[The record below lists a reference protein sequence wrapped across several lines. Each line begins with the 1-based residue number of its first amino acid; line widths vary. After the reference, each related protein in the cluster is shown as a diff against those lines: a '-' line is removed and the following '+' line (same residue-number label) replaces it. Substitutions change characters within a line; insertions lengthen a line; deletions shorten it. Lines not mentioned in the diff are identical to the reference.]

1 MSKLRSVRTEIA
13 KMKRELEAKE
23 AAYRKE
29 ALAPSMDVLAKTL
42 LDDEEFCE
50 VLEQYSKDEVRVI
63 AKHIA
68 LAHSLPED
76 GALKD
81 AMGLTV
87 LSAPVSFG
95 ESEND
100 PVKYIF
106 TLSITGNRD
115 HMTAMSE
122 LVNLFNDPYFWHI
135 VDKTEEPEIIVNYME
150 AVCG

>member
-29 ALAPSMDVLAKTL
+29 ALAPSVDVLAKTL

-68 LAHSLPED
+68 GNMSRIIRESDADIDALREKKKERAARRKAAKESVEVTEPVAEEQVDRAETAGTD
-76 GALKD
+76 GWNWTPA
-81 AMGLTV
+81 GEQN
-87 LSAPVSFG
+87 PFG
-95 ESEND
+95 QN
-100 PVKYIF
+100 
-106 TLSITGNRD
+106 
-115 HMTAMSE
+115 
-122 LVNLFNDPYFWHI
+122 
-135 VDKTEEPEIIVNYME
+135 
-150 AVCG
+150 

>member
-29 ALAPSMDVLAKTL
+29 ALAPSVDVLAKTL

-68 LAHSLPED
+68 GNMSQIIAESGTDIGTLREKKKERAAKRKAAKESAVDVRFILADRSH
-76 GALKD
+76 
-81 AMGLTV
+81 
-87 LSAPVSFG
+87 
-95 ESEND
+95 
-100 PVKYIF
+100 F
-106 TLSITGNRD
+106 TL
-115 HMTAMSE
+115 
-122 LVNLFNDPYFWHI
+122 Y
-135 VDKTEEPEIIVNYME
+135 
-150 AVCG
+150 

>member
-29 ALAPSMDVLAKTL
+29 ALASSVDVLAKTL

-68 LAHSLPED
+68 GNMSRIIRESDAEI
-76 GALKD
+76 GALREKKKER
-81 AMGLTV
+81 AAKRKAAKKSAEVTETV
-87 LSAPVSFG
+87 MEEQVDTGAETVGTDGWSPTGWTGAGDRNAFG
-95 ESEND
+95 Q
-100 PVKYIF
+100 I
-106 TLSITGNRD
+106 
-115 HMTAMSE
+115 
-122 LVNLFNDPYFWHI
+122 
-135 VDKTEEPEIIVNYME
+135 
-150 AVCG
+150 

>member
-29 ALAPSMDVLAKTL
+29 ALAPSVDVLAKTL

-68 LAHSLPED
+68 GNMSQIIAESGTDIGTLREKKKERAAKRKAAKESAEVTEPVMEEQVDTGAETAGTD
-76 GALKD
+76 GWSQTGWTPA
-81 AMGLTV
+81 GERN
-87 LSAPVSFG
+87 PFG
-95 ESEND
+95 QN
-100 PVKYIF
+100 
-106 TLSITGNRD
+106 
-115 HMTAMSE
+115 
-122 LVNLFNDPYFWHI
+122 
-135 VDKTEEPEIIVNYME
+135 
-150 AVCG
+150 

>member
-23 AAYRKE
+23 AVYRKE

-68 LAHSLPED
+68 GNMSRIIRESDAD
-76 GALKD
+76 IGALREKKKER
-81 AMGLTV
+81 AAKRKAAKEAAEVME
-87 LSAPVSFG
+87 PVRDEQVDTGAETAGTGGWNQTGWTPAGERNPFG
-95 ESEND
+95 QN
-100 PVKYIF
+100 
-106 TLSITGNRD
+106 
-115 HMTAMSE
+115 
-122 LVNLFNDPYFWHI
+122 
-135 VDKTEEPEIIVNYME
+135 
-150 AVCG
+150 

>member
-29 ALAPSMDVLAKTL
+29 ALAPSVDVLAKTL

-68 LAHSLPED
+68 GNMSQIIAESGTDIGTLREKKKERAAKRKAAKESAEVTEPVMEEQVDTGAETAGTD
-76 GALKD
+76 GWRQTGWTPA
-81 AMGLTV
+81 GERN
-87 LSAPVSFG
+87 PFG
-95 ESEND
+95 QN
-100 PVKYIF
+100 
-106 TLSITGNRD
+106 
-115 HMTAMSE
+115 
-122 LVNLFNDPYFWHI
+122 
-135 VDKTEEPEIIVNYME
+135 
-150 AVCG
+150 